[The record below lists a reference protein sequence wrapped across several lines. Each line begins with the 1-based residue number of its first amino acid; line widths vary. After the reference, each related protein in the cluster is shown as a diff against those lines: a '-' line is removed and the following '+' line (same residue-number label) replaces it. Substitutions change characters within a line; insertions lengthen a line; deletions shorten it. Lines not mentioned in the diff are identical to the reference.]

1 MPETKKKILWAD
13 DEIDLL
19 EAHVLFLDQHGYE
32 VVRATN
38 GEDAVKCA
46 QSEPFDV
53 VLLDEHMPGM
63 DGLQTAI
70 KVKESRP
77 DIPIIMITK
86 SEEESLMDDAL
97 GAKIADYLT
106 KPVNP
111 TQILVA
117 LKKVIEKQAITQ
129 KIVTRDY
136 LTEFR
141 QISMRLMEN
150 PGWADWAEIHNRL
163 CGWENELDRL
173 PDEGL
178 KQSLEG
184 QREECNVEFCKY
196 VEAHYEDWVWGR
208 TDAPPLST
216 NVVEKFIAPRLKDG
230 QRVLFLVI
238 DCMRVDQWMAIEPML
253 YDDFRVTR
261 DYHYSILPSATPYA
275 RNGLF
280 AGLFPG
286 DIEKI
291 YPDLWKK
298 SDEDEGSSNRFERQL
313 LDQQLQKLGI
323 TLDPEPRYVKV
334 LDPEEAN
341 QNAKKVNQF
350 FDRKLVSMVFNFV
363 DMLGHSRG
371 QSDVLREMLP
381 HEAGYRSVIKAWFEH
396 SSLRQILQAFGK
408 QGWTVIVTSDH
419 GSIRGV
425 KGAKVVSDREASK
438 SLRFKHG
445 RNLKVDKRQAIVCNH
460 PEKFRLPIRGINI
473 GYIIAKENYYFV
485 YPTNYHKYLQLYKD
499 AFHHGGCSLEE
510 MILPVAILEGKGA

>member
-1 MPETKKKILWAD
+1 VD
-13 DEIDLL
+13 R
-19 EAHVLFLDQHGYE
+19 V
-32 VVRATN
+32 
-38 GEDAVKCA
+38 

-53 VLLDEHMPGM
+53 ILLDEHMPGM

-70 KVKESRP
+70 KVKDSRP

-97 GAKIADYLT
+97 GSKIADYLT

-117 LKKVIEKQAITQ
+117 LKKVIDKQAIAQ

-136 LTEFR
+136 LAEFR

-150 PGWADWAEIHNRL
+150 PDWRDWADIHARL
-163 CGWENELDRL
+163 CSWEIELDRL

-196 VEAHYEDWVWGR
+196 VETQYEDWAWGR
-208 TDAPPLST
+208 SDPPPMST
-216 NVVEKFIAPRLKDG
+216 NVVEKFVAPLLREGK
-230 QRVLFLVI
+230 QVLYLVI
-238 DCMRVDQWMAIEPML
+238 DCMRVDQWMAIEPL
-253 YDDFRVTR
+253 IYDDFRVSR
-261 DYHYSILPSATPYA
+261 DFHYSILPTATPYS
-275 RNGLF
+275 RNALFSGLY
-280 AGLFPG
+280 PSE
-286 DIEKI
+286 IENT
-291 YPDLWKK
+291 YPDLWAK

-313 LDQQLQKLGI
+313 LDAQLNKLDI
-323 TLDPEPRYVKV
+323 QLDPEPRYVKV
-334 LDPEEAN
+334 LDPEEAAL
-341 QNAKKVNQF
+341 NAKKVNQF

-371 QSDVLREMLP
+371 HSEVLREMLP

-396 SSLRQILQAFGK
+396 SSLRQILQSFGK

-425 KGAKVVSDREASK
+425 KGAKVVSDREAAK
-438 SLRFKHG
+438 SLRYKYG
-445 RNLKVDKRQAIVCNH
+445 RNLKVDNRQAMVIPR
-460 PEKFRLPIRGINI
+460 PEKFRLPKRGLNT

-499 AFHHGGCSLEE
+499 SFHHGGCSLEE